1 MPIRRLFINGLK
13 LATSVG
19 LSHIIHCCQKS
30 VKVLECGYMDQETL
44 NGQFCQAISMCFNL
58 EELDLTGCSNVG
70 DDGINLLPK
79 GEVKN
84 EELRV
89 MEVIGLHKL
98 KILKLGGLV
107 KVTDHP
113 LLKLTQ
119 TSHVLEHLELTN
131 CALLTE
137 YSIENLIKQ
146 TPTLHL
152 LDLNGIPVITQPKLE
167 ELRLIKGD
175 LLIKRYLYQNV
186 DPKDNGLRVPR
197 RVADKKKK
205 KKGKK
210 GGKKGKK

>member
-1 MPIRRLFINGLK
+1 M
-13 LATSVG
+13 
-19 LSHIIHCCQKS
+19 
-30 VKVLECGYMDQETL
+30 
-44 NGQFCQAISMCFNL
+44 
-58 EELDLTGCSNVG
+58 G

-89 MEVIGLHKL
+89 MELIGLPKL
-98 KILKLGGLV
+98 KILKLGGLI
-107 KVTDHP
+107 KITDHP
-113 LLKLTQ
+113 LLKLSQ
-119 TSHVLEHLELTN
+119 TSRVLQQMELAN

-137 YSIENLIKQ
+137 YSIENIIKQ
-146 TPTLHL
+146 TPSLKF
-152 LDLNGIPVITQPKLE
+152 LDLNGIPAITQAKLDE
-167 ELRLIKGD
+167 FRAFSGD
-175 LLIKRYLYQNV
+175 LLIKRYLFQNV